1 MGEREAS
8 DQTQGHSGRRFTQR
22 QRRYLNILSGGL
34 CASCGVPLNGNFHA
48 DHVSPY
54 SKGGS
59 TTLQNGQALCPECN
73 LSKGAKQMTGLPTLY
88 SWQNEA
94 FDRLVKEWRTPD
106 SKPLIAA
113 CPGAGKTKFSVY
125 AAMHALK
132 NENVN
137 LVITVVPT
145 VNIKEQWAAD
155 FRGAGLSRVTGCAT
169 NEMLRHRVQT
179 GDDPVDGYYHVL
191 VISYQ
196 QLAQDA
202 ELFAEVAKRYRVLV
216 IADEVHHADEQE
228 TYGTALARLSE
239 LSHRRLS
246 LSGTP
251 FNSNGGALAMCESEV
266 DYADDGRR
274 IRRVKPTYK
283 YSYGDAIGTAC
294 RPVEFLKV
302 HGTATATFQSLTG
315 DDTWQE
321 QYDLA
326 KKNTALGKFL
336 DTEGALFR
344 KMAEESLKSL
354 AEIQSEDKRAGMLV
368 VARDREHGAFI
379 SKELQRIKAE
389 QSEWADFS
397 IQEIYND
404 TEKAHKRIEQ
414 LSSDNTDIVVT
425 VRMIS
430 EGVDIKRLRVGL
442 YATDCMTL
450 MYFMQFVG
458 RFVRYETR
466 LNAAQFARVI
476 MPAHIKLLEYAR
488 TIEQMVEE
496 AEVRQTDDVGEG
508 DDLIPEPK
516 KFLVGTETTVN
527 GDGLIYRGKEEN
539 ERALAEGFFEQCPAL
554 AGYRGQIPES
564 KIIEAARQLGLASEA
579 AESNEH
585 TKSERDPGELN
596 DKLVREIVKAKRR
609 NGTEQDGD
617 YGRVQAWANNK
628 VGITRKDK
636 MTPPHVLE
644 ERLKYLKQYLRAVRN
659 PDQEDLLT

>member
-1 MGEREAS
+1 MGEYKAP
-8 DQTQGHSGRRFTQR
+8 DQAQGHSGRRFTQR

-34 CASCGVPLNGNFHA
+34 CAISGAPLGSDFHA
-48 DHVSPY
+48 DHVHPY

-59 TTLQNGQALCPECN
+59 TTLQNGQALCPKIN
-73 LSKGAKQMTGLPTLY
+73 LVKGAKLMTGLPILY
-88 SWQNEA
+88 DWQNEA
-94 FDRLVKEWRTPD
+94 FDRLKQEWQTPD

-132 NENVN
+132 NEGAD

-145 VNIKEQWAAD
+145 VNIKEQWVAD
-155 FRGAGLSRVTGCAT
+155 FKGVGLSRVTGYAT
-169 NEMLRHRVQT
+169 NEMLRHRVQV

-216 IADEVHHADEQE
+216 VADEIHHADEQE
-228 TYGTALARLSE
+228 VYGASLARLSE
-239 LSHRRLS
+239 LAHRRLS

-266 DYADDGRR
+266 DYSDGGKT

-302 HGTATATFQSLTG
+302 DGTATSTFQSMVSE
-315 DDTWQE
+315 DTWQE
-321 QYDLA
+321 KYDLT
-326 KKNTALGKFL
+326 KKKTSLGKFL
-336 DTEGALFR
+336 DTDGALFH
-344 KMAEESLKSL
+344 KMAQEALKSL
-354 AEIQSEDKRAGMLV
+354 AEIQNEDRQAGMLV
-368 VARDREHGAFI
+368 VARDSKHGAAI
-379 SKELQRIKAE
+379 SKKLQEIKTE
-389 QSEWADFS
+389 QSEWSDFS

-442 YATDCMTL
+442 YLTDYMTR

-466 LNAAQFARVI
+466 LHAEQFARVI
-476 MPAHIKLLEYAR
+476 IPAHVRLLEYAR
-488 TIEQMVEE
+488 AIEKMVEE
-496 AEVRQTDDVGEG
+496 AEIRQTDENESG
-508 DDLIPEPK
+508 DSPSGPN
-516 KFLVGTETTVN
+516 KFLLSTETTVN
-527 GDGLIYRGKEEN
+527 GDGLIYRGGEEN
-539 ERALAEGFFEQCPAL
+539 DRGLAESFFKQCPAL
-554 AGYRGQIPES
+554 EGYRGQIPES
-564 KIIEAARQLGLASEA
+564 KIIEAARQIGLAP
-579 AESNEH
+579 NH
-585 TKSERDPGELN
+585 TEQNQKDTSKRDLGNLN
-596 DKLVREIVKAKRR
+596 DDLVREIVKAKRR
-609 NGTEQDGD
+609 NGTERDGE
-617 YGRVQAWANNK
+617 YGRVQRWANDK
-628 VGITRKDK
+628 VGISRKDK
-636 MTPPHVLE
+636 MTPPHILE
-644 ERLKYLKQYLRAVRN
+644 ERLKYLKQYLRSVRN
-659 PDQEDLLT
+659 INQEDLPA